1 MPFAIV
7 ETGGK
12 QYQISEGDVFTVE
25 KLKGAQEGEK
35 VVFDKVLLMDDGKS
49 TKVGTPYLSG
59 ASVEVTLVEHGKGK
73 KLYVQ
78 KFKAKSRYKRRV
90 GHRQQH
96 SKVQV
101 GKIQ

>member
-1 MPFAIV
+1 M
-7 ETGGK
+7 
-12 QYQISEGDVFTVE
+12 E